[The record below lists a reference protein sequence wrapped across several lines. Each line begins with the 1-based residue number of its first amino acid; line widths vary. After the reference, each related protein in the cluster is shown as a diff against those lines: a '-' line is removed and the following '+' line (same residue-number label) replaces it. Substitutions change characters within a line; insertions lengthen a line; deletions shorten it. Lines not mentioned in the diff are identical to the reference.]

1 MLAIAD
7 NRGNIIAPFEI
18 LPVNMHDIRLFEKS
32 FAGLLEMADELAL
45 DIQNSY
51 FTLDSG
57 FDSARNKV
65 LIREAEM
72 IPVIKPNLG
81 ARKDRGKIYA
91 ILDEFEPLKPIYK
104 ERHNIERCFAWEDT
118 YRKMV
123 IRYEKLQCTFLG
135 FRYLAYSM
143 INFRDIFN

>member
-1 MLAIAD
+1 M
-7 NRGNIIAPFEI
+7 
-18 LPVNMHDIRLFEKS
+18 V
-32 FAGLLEMADELAL
+32 
-45 DIQNSY
+45 
-51 FTLDSG
+51 G

-91 ILDEFEPLKPIYK
+91 ILNEFELEPLKPIYK
-104 ERHNIERCFAWEDT
+104 EHHNIERCFAWEDT

-123 IRYEKLQCTFLG
+123 ISYEKLQYTFLG
-135 FRYLAYSM
+135 FKYLVYLM